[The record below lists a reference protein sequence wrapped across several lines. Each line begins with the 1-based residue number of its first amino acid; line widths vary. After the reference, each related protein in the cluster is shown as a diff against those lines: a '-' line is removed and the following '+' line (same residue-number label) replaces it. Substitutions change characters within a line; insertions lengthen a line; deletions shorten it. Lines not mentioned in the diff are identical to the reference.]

1 MTTSTRAHTGT
12 TAVLLTVDEAA
23 DRLDTSPR
31 FIRRLITERRIPH
44 RSPRR
49 LSRHVRLLSTDIDA
63 FIAAGR
69 VEAVQLTRYRRR

>member
-31 FIRRLITERRIPH
+31 FIRRLITERRISFH
-44 RSPRR
+44 KIG
-49 LSRHVRLLSTDIDA
+49 RHVRLLSTDIDA

>member
-31 FIRRLITERRIPH
+31 FIRRLITERRISFH
-44 RSPRR
+44 KIG
-49 LSRHVRLLSTDIDA
+49 RHVRLLSTDIDA
-63 FIAAGR
+63 FIEAGR